1 MQLEQSGSTLI
12 QAAIVMAI
20 FSMFI
25 TLTVKGREML
35 ESSHC
40 SDLSHKFRSIEQALY
55 ERQFRSVTSG
65 GTSHGNKRRTQYNE
79 SIGVNQD
86 NLRIADLLNTSLN
99 EPFYI
104 WQQIPETESTH
115 SASKSRV
122 SGYVPINL
130 SKGGANA
137 SDIRNA
143 PVLGMGGEFIIC
155 SDNIPGRLAK
165 QLDTML
171 DDGITTKGAMQISH
185 AQHGGEPLSSDFLNA
200 HEFYLACLSINRAPQ
215 FSPPN

>member
-1 MQLEQSGSTLI
+1 MQREQSGSTLI
-12 QAAIVMAI
+12 QVAIVIAI

-40 SDLSHKFRSIEQALY
+40 SDLANNFRAIEQALY
-55 ERQFRSVTSG
+55 DRQVRSITSVDR
-65 GTSHGNKRRTQYNE
+65 TSHADKRRTRNKG
-79 SIGVNQD
+79 STDVAQD
-86 NLRIADLLNTSLN
+86 NLHIADLLNTSLN

-104 WQQIPETESTH
+104 WQQMQETESSH

-122 SGYVPINL
+122 SGYAPLTL
-130 SKGGANA
+130 SKGKMNA

-143 PVLGMGGEFIIC
+143 PICGMSGGFIIC

-165 QLDTML
+165 QLDMML
-171 DDGITTKGAMQISH
+171 DDGATTKGAMQISH
-185 AQHGGEPLSSDFLNA
+185 AQNGGEPLSEDFINA
-200 HEFYLACLSINRAPQ
+200 HDFYLACLSIRRAPQ
-215 FSPPN
+215 

>member
-1 MQLEQSGSTLI
+1 MSPRLSRLFEIVL
-12 QAAIVMAI
+12 AAIVMAI

-35 ESSHC
+35 ENSHC
-40 SDLSHKFRSIEQALY
+40 SDLANKFRAIEQALY
-55 ERQFRSVTSG
+55 DGQFRSVTSG
-65 GTSHGNKRRTQYNE
+65 GTSQANKRRTQNNE
-79 SIGVNQD
+79 STGVNQD
-86 NLRIADLLNTSLN
+86 NLRIADLLDTSLN

-104 WQQIPETESTH
+104 WQKIPETESTH

-122 SGYVPINL
+122 SGYAPINF
-130 SKGGANA
+130 SKEGVNA

-143 PVLGMGGEFIIC
+143 PVRGMGGGFIIC

-165 QLDTML
+165 QLDMIL

-200 HEFYLACLSINRAPQ
+200 HEFYLACLSIKRVPQ
-215 FSPPN
+215 

>member
-1 MQLEQSGSTLI
+1 MKREQSGSTLI

-40 SDLSHKFRSIEQALY
+40 SDLANKFRAIEQALY
-55 ERQFRSVTSG
+55 DGQFRSVTSG
-65 GTSHGNKRRTQYNE
+65 GTSQANKRRTQNNE
-79 SIGVNQD
+79 STGVTQD

-122 SGYVPINL
+122 SGYAPINL
-130 SKGGANA
+130 SKGRVNA

-143 PVLGMGGEFIIC
+143 PVRGMDGGFIIC

-165 QLDTML
+165 QLDMML

-185 AQHGGEPLSSDFLNA
+185 AQHGGAPLSSDLLNA
-200 HEFYLACLSINRAPQ
+200 HEFYLACLSIKRAPQ
-215 FSPPN
+215 